1 MVHVLQPQVLC
12 FETNPMTAKVS
23 LISLASAAAAL
34 VAAMPAGA
42 QSLTFDLAAGVGQ
55 VCGAY
60 NAEGQSV
67 AVDFGAL
74 ANTPPDQF
82 IWRAA
87 GDLTYRCNV
96 LAGFTRTVASQNS
109 GFLTLGGQPTSDPA
123 RRILFTMQHWGADG
137 FNYAQLTAP
146 RVTTHRDTGGSRRFL
161 DGENARVWFRAYG
174 VQGPLTGGAPA
185 GTRVF
190 AGDYRDTVTITIT
203 AN

>member
-1 MVHVLQPQVLC
+1 MIRVAKMNARVSARLRRLAPGAAVAVL
-12 FETNPMTAKVS
+12 
-23 LISLASAAAAL
+23 AAASPL
-34 VAAMPAGA
+34 AA
-42 QSLTFDLAAGVGQ
+42 QQTLTFSLDAGVGQ

-60 NAEGQSV
+60 NAEGATV
-67 AVDFGAL
+67 PVDFGAL
-74 ANTPPDQF
+74 ANIPADQF

-96 LAGFTRTVASQNS
+96 LAGFTRTIASQNG
-109 GFLTLGGQPTSDPA
+109 GFLTLGGQPASEPA

-137 FNYAQLTAP
+137 FNYQQLAAP
-146 RVTTHRDTGGSRRFL
+146 RVSTHRDTAGNRRFL

-174 VQGPLTGGAPA
+174 VQAPATGGAPA

>member
-1 MVHVLQPQVLC
+1 MRPI
-12 FETNPMTAKVS
+12 P
-23 LISLASAAAAL
+23 
-34 VAAMPAGA
+34 
-42 QSLTFDLAAGVGQ
+42 LTLAAGALSASGGALAQTSTYALDAQVGQ

-60 NAEGQSV
+60 NDEGQTV

-96 LAGFTRTVASQNS
+96 LAGFTRTIASQNG
-109 GFLTLGGQPTSDPA
+109 GFLTLGGQPTSENA

-137 FNYAQLTAP
+137 FNYTQLAAP
-146 RVTTHRDTGGSRRFL
+146 RISTHRDLPGNARFL
-161 DGENARVWFRAYG
+161 NGETARVWFRAYG
-174 VQGPLTGGAPA
+174 VQGTAAGGAPA

-190 AGDYRDTVTITIT
+190 AGDYRDTVTLTIT

>member
-1 MVHVLQPQVLC
+1 M
-12 FETNPMTAKVS
+12 KS
-23 LISLASAAAAL
+23 IRLA
-34 VAAMPAGA
+34 
-42 QSLTFDLAAGVGQ
+42 LAAGALSASGAAMAQTSTFALSAQ
-55 VCGAY
+55 VQQACGAY
-60 NAEGQSV
+60 QSEGTTI

-87 GDLTYRCNV
+87 GEITYRCNV
-96 LAGFTRTVASQNS
+96 RDGFTRTVASQNG
-109 GFLTLGGQPTSDPA
+109 GFLTLGGQPTGDMA

-146 RVTTHRDTGGSRRFL
+146 RISTHRDTAGNPRFL
-161 DGENARVWFRAYG
+161 NGENARVWFRAYG
-174 VQGPLTGGAPA
+174 VQGTATGGAPA

-190 AGDYRDTVTITIT
+190 AGDYRDTVTLTIT

>member
-1 MVHVLQPQVLC
+1 
-12 FETNPMTAKVS
+12 MT
-23 LISLASAAAAL
+23 LIRLA
-34 VAAMPAGA
+34 
-42 QSLTFDLAAGVGQ
+42 LAAGALSASGTAVAQTSTYALSAQVQQ

-60 NAEGQSV
+60 NSEGATV

-87 GDLTYRCNV
+87 GDIIYRCNV
-96 LAGFTRTVASQNS
+96 RDGFTRTVASQNG
-109 GFLTLGGQPTSDPA
+109 GFLTLGGQPTGETA

-146 RVTTHRDTGGSRRFL
+146 RISTHRDTAGNPRFL
-161 DGENARVWFRAYG
+161 NGENARVWFRAYG
-174 VQGPLTGGAPA
+174 VQGTATGGAPA

-190 AGDYRDTVTITIT
+190 AGDYRDTVTVTIT